1 MHEVEERV
9 DRVEVE
15 LAQFIAQSKATIRH
29 MDEMIERSDQRSAE
43 MKGET
48 DRSIANMKTETD
60 RTIAKTKAETD
71 RSIAEMRAETDRS
84 IAEMK
89 AETDRSIA
97 KRHAETDR
105 LIAEMKEESRK
116 HNIEMAQIANR
127 IGRFAEDFVNPNIPR
142 VAREVFGIAQ
152 FEFEGQRVKRWQATD
167 PGRSREFDCVIAGG
181 KLLLISECKLTAR
194 AKDVD
199 DFAASLEDIFD
210 YFTEY
215 RGYTLAPIYAS
226 LALSPDLVRR
236 LTRVKIYAMALGERT
251 MELLNLEQV
260 RARRA
265 GGH

>member
-1 MHEVEERV
+1 MEAIEERV

-29 MDEMIERSDQRSAE
+29 MDEMIGRSDQRSAE
-43 MKGET
+43 M
-48 DRSIANMKTETD
+48 
-60 RTIAKTKAETD
+60 KAETD
-71 RSIAEMRAETDRS
+71 RSIAEMRAETDRW
-84 IAEMK
+84 IAKME
-89 AETDRSIA
+89 ADTDRSIA
-97 KRHAETDR
+97 
-105 LIAEMKEESRK
+105 EMREEARK

-142 VAREVFGIAQ
+142 VAREIFGIAQ

-181 KLLLISECKLTAR
+181 QLLLISECKLTAR

-199 DFAASLEDIFD
+199 DFAESLEDLFD

-215 RGYTLAPIYAS
+215 RGYALAPIYAS

-265 GGH
+265 NGK